1 MLCWVCDCRGCL
13 ELVSL
18 TLFSCVLTEQQEMP
32 SEGDLE
38 TRLKALSAL
47 QLSILR
53 KALSSTGDTQ

>member
-1 MLCWVCDCRGCL
+1 
-13 ELVSL
+13 
-18 TLFSCVLTEQQEMP
+18 MP